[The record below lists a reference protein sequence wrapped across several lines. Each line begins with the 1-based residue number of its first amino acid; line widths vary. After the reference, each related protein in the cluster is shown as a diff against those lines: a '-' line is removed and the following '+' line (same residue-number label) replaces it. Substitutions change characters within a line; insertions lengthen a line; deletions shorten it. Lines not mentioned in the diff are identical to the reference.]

1 MLNWRLLTPRN
12 ILVIGLIA
20 VGWHIALAPIMAAIA
35 KPNASA
41 SNDQ

>member
-12 ILVIGLIA
+12 IIIIGLIA
-20 VGWHIALAPIMAAIA
+20 VGWHIALAPIMASIA
-35 KPNASA
+35 KPQAGA

>member
-20 VGWHIALAPIMAAIA
+20 VAWHIAMAPVMASIA
-35 KPNASA
+35 KPQAA
-41 SNDQ
+41 SNDE